1 MLARVRKEGWIYKVE
16 AFMTTE
22 LGTKWMT
29 IEETKYE
36 SLALELREYVR
47 YHATTQWVA
56 RYAGYYKATR
66 KHTKNTPY

>member
-16 AFMTTE
+16 AFITTE
-22 LGTKWMT
+22 LGPRWMT

-36 SLALELREYVR
+36 SLALELREYIR

-56 RYAGYYKATR
+56 RYARYYKAAH
-66 KHTKNTPY
+66 KHTENTPY

>member
-1 MLARVRKEGWIYKVE
+1 MLARVRKEGRIYKVE

-22 LGTKWMT
+22 LGPRWMT

-56 RYAGYYKATR
+56 RYAGFYKATR
-66 KHTKNTPY
+66 KHAENTPY